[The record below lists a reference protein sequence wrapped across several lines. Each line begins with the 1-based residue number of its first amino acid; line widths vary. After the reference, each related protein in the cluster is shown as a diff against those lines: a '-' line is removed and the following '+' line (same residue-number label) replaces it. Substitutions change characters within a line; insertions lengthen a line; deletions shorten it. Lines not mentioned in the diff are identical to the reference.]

1 MFYHIIGILWDGF
14 INKSEKCV
22 MHLYSAPFTL
32 IPLNKIQCNQ
42 LPLDPLHENEQSL
55 AELVTY
61 YNMENIN
68 QRSSQ
73 EAHCKSGG
81 ASEICCSGRRENLFA
96 GQLLVVHFTNMAFIE
111 KWQVGR

>member
-1 MFYHIIGILWDGF
+1 MQKDPRPGIEPRTFLLQG
-14 INKSEKCV
+14 N
-22 MHLYSAPFTL
+22 SAT
-32 IPLNKIQCNQ
+32 NCATVQ
-42 LPLDPLHENEQSL
+42 PLDPLHENEQSL

-81 ASEICCSGRRENLFA
+81 ASEICCSGRRENLFE

-111 KWQVGR
+111 KWQVGS